1 MLAIATIALGAD
13 NTLGT
18 SNIQHRETETSSGR
32 VPITRATSTYEAIDG
47 GVKVTAKGERSDSS
61 KIDSVNTAR

>member
-18 SNIQHRETETSSGR
+18 SKYN
-32 VPITRATSTYEAIDG
+32 
-47 GVKVTAKGERSDSS
+47 TAKPKQAQGVCRLQGPPQRMKPS
-61 KIDSVNTAR
+61 TAA